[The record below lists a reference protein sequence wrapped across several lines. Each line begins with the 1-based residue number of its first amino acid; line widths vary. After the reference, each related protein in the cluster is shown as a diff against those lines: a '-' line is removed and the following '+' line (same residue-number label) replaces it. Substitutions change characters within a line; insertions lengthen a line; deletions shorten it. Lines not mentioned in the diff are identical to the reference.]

1 MPMNVLI
8 TGGAGYI
15 GSACVEFFLNAG
27 HSVIVFDNLS
37 EGHRSAVDPRAT
49 FIRGDCHD
57 RRSLAETLHRY
68 QIEAVVHFAASALVS
83 ESMRLPGKYFF
94 NNTSGTQSVLDS
106 CVVAGVRKLVLSS
119 TCATY
124 GLPETDRI
132 SESHPQRPVNP
143 YGESKLLVER
153 MLPWYQQAHGLEF
166 VGLRYFNAA
175 GATALRGEHH
185 RIETHLIPNVIKVA
199 LGQSPSCEVFGE
211 DYPTPDGTCVRD
223 YIHVEDLAQAHL
235 LALMSGKCGFFNL
248 GNGSGHSIREVIRT
262 CEQVSGCKI
271 PALFKPRRAGDPPRL
286 VAAADKAMQDLG
298 WKPRLARLDQILA
311 SAWNWHRTHPHGYPD

>member
-1 MPMNVLI
+1 MDL
-8 TGGAGYI
+8 
-15 GSACVEFFLNAG
+15 
-27 HSVIVFDNLS
+27 
-37 EGHRSAVDPRAT
+37 RAN
-49 FIRGDCHD
+49 FIWGDCHD
-57 RRSLAETLHRY
+57 RRSLAEALHLH

-124 GLPETDRI
+124 GVPETDRI

-143 YGESKLLVER
+143 YGESKLLMER

-175 GATALRGEHH
+175 GATALQEEHH

-199 LGQSPSCEVFGE
+199 LGQSPRCEVFGE

>member
-27 HSVIVFDNLS
+27 HSVTVFDNLS

-57 RRSLAETLHRY
+57 RRSLAEALHLH

-124 GLPETDRI
+124 GVPETDRI
-132 SESHPQRPVNP
+132 SESHPQCPINP
-143 YGESKLLVER
+143 YGESKLLAER
-153 MLPWYQQAHGLEF
+153 MLPWYQRAYGLEF

-223 YIHVEDLAQAHL
+223 YIHVEDLSQAHL
-235 LALMSGKCGFFNL
+235 LALMSEKCGFFNL

-286 VAAADKAMQDLG
+286 VAAADKAIQDLG
-298 WKPRLARLDQILA
+298 WKPRLASLDQILA